1 MSARPSGVKSEQQGP
16 WYGNR
21 VVVLLL
27 LGCAVVVSALAVVF
41 AKYQSRTLF
50 VELQNLNKERD
61 AMEVE
66 WGQLQLE
73 QSTWTAHNRIEG
85 IARSRLEMVLPEPDQ
100 IVVVR
105 P

>member
-1 MSARPSGVKSEQQGP
+1 MSAEPAGVKTAQQKR

-21 VVVLLL
+21 SVVLLL
-27 LGCAVVVSALAVVF
+27 LGAAVVVSALAVVY

-50 VELQNLNKERD
+50 VELQRLNKARD

-73 QSTWTAHNRIEG
+73 QSTWTDHSRIEG
-85 IARSRLEMVLPEPDQ
+85 IARSRLGMLLPEPDQ